1 MILNHLVGI
10 YTHPKEEWQN
20 IDRQHENYFYALSHI
35 AVIALIPA
43 LIAYYSAAHLGWSIG
58 AGDLIRLT
66 QESALGMA
74 IGMYVGLVAGVI
86 GLAVLIHQLANAFDA
101 SPTHTQSLE
110 LAAYTATPLF
120 MAGFGGLYPELWFV
134 MTAILAGVTYSVYL
148 LYSGVPI
155 LMHMP
160 EEKGFIYAS
169 SVVTCGLV
177 LLVILM
183 AGSVILWSL
192 GLGPVYVQ

>member
-10 YTHPKEEWQN
+10 YTHPKEEWQS
-20 IDRQHENYFYALSHI
+20 IDRKHENYFYALSHI

-43 LIAYYSAAHLGWSIG
+43 IIAYYSAAHLGWSIG
-58 AGDLIRLT
+58 AGDLIKLT
-66 QESALGMA
+66 PRSALGMA
-74 IGMYVGLVAGVI
+74 VGMYFGLVAGVI

-101 SPTHTQSLE
+101 QPTYTQSLE

-120 MAGFGGLYPELWFV
+120 MAGFAGLYPELWFV
-134 MTAILAGVTYSVYL
+134 MTAILAGISYSVYL

-155 LMHMP
+155 LMHIP

-177 LLVILM
+177 LMVILM
-183 AGSVILWSL
+183 ASSVILWSM
-192 GLGPVYVQ
+192 GFGPVYVH